1 MVEDIKNRPEDY
13 NNCLSELMEKEKIGE
28 VFVIAPKTTHG
39 VGRTETDAKKLT
51 MLYKEGYQQA
61 KVQMEYLKKYLTT
74 I

>member
-1 MVEDIKNRPEDY
+1 
-13 NNCLSELMEKEKIGE
+13 MEKEKIGE